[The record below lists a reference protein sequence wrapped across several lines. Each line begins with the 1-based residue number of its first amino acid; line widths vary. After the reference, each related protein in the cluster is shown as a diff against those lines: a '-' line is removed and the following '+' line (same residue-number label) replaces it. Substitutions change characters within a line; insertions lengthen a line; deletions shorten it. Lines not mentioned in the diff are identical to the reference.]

1 MILYFSTIRE
11 QTNVNKP
18 TQNTITIIQ
27 KEQMKI
33 ELFLVGTNDK
43 KTII

>member
-1 MILYFSTIRE
+1 MILNFSTISK
-11 QTNVNKP
+11 QTNHNEP
-18 TQNTITIIQ
+18 TQNMITIIQ

-43 KTII
+43 KP

>member
-1 MILYFSTIRE
+1 MILNFSTISE
-11 QTNVNKP
+11 QTNNNEP

-27 KEQMKI
+27 KVQMKI

-43 KTII
+43 KP

>member
-1 MILYFSTIRE
+1 MIVNFSTIIE
-11 QTNVNKP
+11 QTNNNEP

-43 KTII
+43 KP